1 MLPTWV
7 EFTPEEEAAFD
18 EVDRI
23 MAYRY
28 WRELG
33 IRAPRIPLCP
43 GRNRRL
49 ALLGRR
55 ASRQRAYGRLVNY
68 QETRDGLWPR

>member
-7 EFTPEEEAAFD
+7 EFTPEEEAALD
-18 EVDRI
+18 QVDRE
-23 MAYRY
+23 MAWLF

-55 ASRQRAYGRLVNY
+55 ASRPRAYGRLVNY
-68 QETRDGLWPR
+68 RF